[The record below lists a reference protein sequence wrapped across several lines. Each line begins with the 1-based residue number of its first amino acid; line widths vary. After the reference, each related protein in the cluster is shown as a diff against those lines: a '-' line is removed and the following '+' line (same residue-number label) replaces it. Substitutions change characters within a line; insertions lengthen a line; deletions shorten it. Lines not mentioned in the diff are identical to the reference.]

1 MKAWLATQIERIESV
16 PEYDYDD
23 SGQHLYVIGPDDQ
36 TDFAYVVRE
45 AYIRAAKHGCN
56 APPPDAMLTKPDAL
70 YALRSLLAWLDGHEG
85 DEKPAPDV
93 MLSIQQAARILGCS
107 VSGLRKLITRNA
119 ITFYQD
125 RKGAPIKF
133 RREWLDEFIDNGTP
147 ETPVGSSTRS
157 ATHREFDPDV
167 WGG

>member
-70 YALRSLLAWLDGHEG
+70 YALRSLLAWLDGQGNPKSVLTPPELAKEWG
-85 DEKPAPDV
+85 ISSDKV
-93 MLSIQQAARILGCS
+93 LGWIRSGQLKARN
-107 VSGLRKLITRNA
+107 VS
-119 ITFYQD
+119 
-125 RKGAPIKF
+125 
-133 RREWLDEFIDNGTP
+133 NGTRP
-147 ETPVGSSTRS
+147 RYNISRDDLKLFRPPAEKLVKRS
-157 ATHREFDPDV
+157 RRKPDPSITQYY
-167 WGG
+167 

>member
-1 MKAWLATQIERIESV
+1 MKAWLTTQIERIESV
-16 PEYDYDD
+16 PECCYDD

-36 TDFAYVVRE
+36 IDFAYVVRE
-45 AYIRAAKHGCN
+45 AYIRAAKHGHN
-56 APPPDAMLTKPDAL
+56 VPAPDAMFTKLDAL
-70 YALRSLLAWLDGHEG
+70 YALRCLLAWLDGQG
-85 DEKPAPDV
+85 DKSTPPVDV